1 MLPLVSKT
9 KPIESGASSLA
20 KCTTFCSPL
29 SSKTLKFSFSRP
41 VTKRFS
47 GSVTVTLIRTTV
59 VSTRMSLR
67 GPLAAGGVGFALESI
82 ATLGLSALQAS
93 DAISRHRVK
102 NRRKRSCIRDVIGV
116 SHRRVRVYLKSHYGF
131 QNPELADLN

>member
-1 MLPLVSKT
+1 
-9 KPIESGASSLA
+9 A
-20 KCTTFCSPL
+20 KCTIFCSPL

-47 GSVTVTLIRTTV
+47 GSVTVTLTRTTV
-59 VSTRMSLR
+59 VSTRISLR

-93 DAISRHRVK
+93 DAIRKHRVN
-102 NRRKRSCIRDVIGV
+102 NRRKRSCIRDVIGL
-116 SHRRVRVYLKSHYGF
+116 SHRRFRVYQKSDYSF
-131 QNPELADLN
+131 QKLELAD